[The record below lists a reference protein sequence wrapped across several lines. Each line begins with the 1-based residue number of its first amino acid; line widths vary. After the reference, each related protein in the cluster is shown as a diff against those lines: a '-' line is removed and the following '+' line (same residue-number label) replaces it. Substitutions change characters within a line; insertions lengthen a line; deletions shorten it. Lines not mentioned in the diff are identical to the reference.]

1 MMRVVK
7 ETNGAG
13 AVRYY
18 IEEKTW
24 FLGRWR
30 VPKEVA
36 IPIEVHGEYSDAD
49 GHTVYTVG
57 TRYETKYFKTADEAV
72 SEILVIESVRAGE
85 ALSREIRERAH
96 TWKREGVNIY
106 GRTV

>member
-36 IPIEVHGEYSDAD
+36 FPIEVHSEYYDAD
-49 GHTVYTVG
+49 GHPVHTVG
-57 TRYETKYFKTADEAV
+57 TRYDPMYFPTRAEAIR
-72 SEILVIESVRAGE
+72 EIITIESVRAGE

-96 TWKREGVNIY
+96 TWKRAGVNIY